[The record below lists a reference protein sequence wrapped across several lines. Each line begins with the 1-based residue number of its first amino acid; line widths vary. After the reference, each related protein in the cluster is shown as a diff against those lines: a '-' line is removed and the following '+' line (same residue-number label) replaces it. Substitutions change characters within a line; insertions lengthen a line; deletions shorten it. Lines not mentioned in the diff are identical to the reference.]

1 MASSK
6 NVVLTRHGRR
16 KTLYCFGKSGP
27 NEYALSF
34 GSPLSILQAFCT
46 ALSSVAVS
54 LQIFTTDRE
63 LSEFEDDSDDDD
75 DRDDMFFEDDEM
87 LHEDE
92 YYYGEDDD

>member
-1 MASSK
+1 M
-6 NVVLTRHGRR
+6 LP
-16 KTLYCFGKSGP
+16 TLIILFVC
-27 NEYALSF
+27 AL
-34 GSPLSILQAFCT
+34 
-46 ALSSVAVS
+46 SVAVS